1 MNKHIVL
8 INEKKCTKEIYTKH
22 YFLEKLF
29 LRINKTK

>member
-22 YFLEKLF
+22 YFLEE
-29 LRINKTK
+29 IIS